1 MKTLWFATVILGQ
14 DAPTESGPSG
24 ETVQRFE
31 TALGELVRRA
41 QDVRA
46 DPAKLPEFLE
56 FAAVTYFGPLL
67 INLVIAGLIFLIGRW
82 IARII
87 TRVVGKVASKAKLDE
102 TLVKFLKNIVYA
114 ILMVIVIMASLD
126 RVGVP
131 TTSFAAILAAAGFA
145 VGFAL
150 QGSLGNFA
158 AGIML
163 IVFKP
168 FQVGDFVEAGGSS
181 GVVEEI
187 QIFNTLMRTGDNIK
201 IIVPN
206 GSITGSTIRNFSAK
220 TTRRIDLV
228 ISCGY
233 DDDLKA
239 VKQFLRDVLEAD
251 ERILKDPEPVVA
263 VNELGD
269 SSVNFVVRPWVNSAD
284 YWAARCDLT
293 EAIKLGFDE
302 RGFSIP
308 YPQRDVHVLK
318 DAG

>member
-1 MKTLWFATVILGQ
+1 MKSLWFATAILGQ
-14 DAPTESGPSG
+14 DAPSESDPTV
-24 ETVQRFE
+24 ETVREFE

-46 DPAKLPEFLE
+46 DPSQLPEFLE
-56 FAAVTYFGPLL
+56 FAAVTYIGPLL

-82 IARII
+82 IARVIK
-87 TRVVGKVASKAKLDE
+87 RVVGKVANKAKLDE
-102 TLVKFLKNIVYA
+102 TLVKFLQNIVYA
-114 ILMVIVIMASLD
+114 ILMVVVIMASLD
-126 RVGVP
+126 RLGVP

-145 VGFAL
+145 IGFAL

-163 IVFKP
+163 IIFKP

-187 QIFNTLMRTGDNIK
+187 HIFNTLMRTGDNIK

-206 GSITGSTIRNFSAK
+206 SSITSSTIVNFSAK
-220 TTRRIDLV
+220 ATRRIDLV
-228 ISCGY
+228 IGCGY

-239 VKQFLRDVLEAD
+239 VKQFLITLLEAD

-269 SSVNFVVRPWVNSAD
+269 NSVNFVVRPWVNSAD
-284 YWAARCDLT
+284 YWATRWDLT
-293 EAIKLGFDE
+293 ESIKMGFDE

-308 YPQRDVHVLK
+308 YPQRDVHILK